1 MDPDELPDDVT
12 AQAVTEDTPDN
23 GGQTDGSQAPTA
35 PDPTEA
41 LLSKLEE
48 RLSQRDEA
56 LRRSIQSASDKAI
69 RALERRISGDPGQRA
84 AKVAKDL
91 GIQMTPEQETKYLE
105 SLRAAGVLV
114 SDPANEQE
122 QPQSGAGEDVATIQA
137 QGDALFQSLGLQPT
151 DPEAQW
157 LYSARFNTPQAWLS
171 AIQAAGDAKSVRL
184 TRTARPAGAPAQTQ
198 PGRQTTPAA
207 VLPPS
212 GKPVKRNPSWQDA
225 VDEEFNRFNR
235 GR

>member
-1 MDPDELPDDVT
+1 MDLDELPEDVT
-12 AQAVTEDTPDN
+12 AEAVTEDTPKD
-23 GGQTDGSQAPTA
+23 GGQAEGSPA

-41 LLSKLEE
+41 LLQKLEE
-48 RLSQRDEA
+48 RLRERDET

-122 QPQSGAGEDVATIQA
+122 QPQHGAGEDVSAIQA

-184 TRTARPAGAPAQTQ
+184 ARTARPAGAPAQTQ